1 MRDNPVKPIREEGPL
16 KMDGFDE
23 AIIGLTDGASNGGLL
38 VYDQEKIIKI
48 LMERDGMTED
58 DAYEYYSFNIAGAG
72 SRIDGITPGIKVAGQ
87 PFDTATLA
95 TGIPAFK
102 ADNQRNAAPIKLKL
116 E

>member
-1 MRDNPVKPIREEGPL
+1 MRDNPVKPIREDGPL

-58 DAYEYYSFNIAGAG
+58 DAYEYYDFNIAGAWHG
-72 SRIDGITPGIKVAGQ
+72 SGTPIIVGLDTPENCLAA
-87 PFDTATLA
+87 FDEDQ
-95 TGIPAFK
+95 G
-102 ADNQRNAAPIKLKL
+102 
-116 E
+116 